1 MQVQFIVR
9 LVKLVKLQVFLLEQ
23 EQELALGHAT
33 AIIANVLV
41 ESLLFIVNVIVLI
54 VFVVFPILYMVL
66 GQKLATWLREAWFE
80 EIVLLE
86 VDLFGP

>member
-9 LVKLVKLQVFLLEQ
+9 LVKLVKLQVLLL
-23 EQELALGHAT
+23 EQELALVHAT

-41 ESLLFIVNVIVLI
+41 ESLLFIFIVIVLI
-54 VFVVFPILYMVL
+54 AFVVFPILYMVL